1 MGRHKKSTPVLRHN
15 GTGLLI
21 KEQEASYIT
30 SNIGVVFS
38 KTLRKRDFYSPS
50 EINELFKSKKIDKE
64 WSFIE
69 YKPSDTSKL
78 THCYHRYPAK
88 FIPQLVER
96 LMDKYL
102 EGIDEPYVNDLFMG
116 SGTTIACA
124 ISRGYRA
131 SGTDI
136 NYISELITRVKS
148 TPISPTF
155 LNKKIEKLLLDLS
168 FLESLDLYSDPSIK
182 PYIPETNIDRI
193 DYWFKPEVKAEL
205 GIILARIKEEP
216 NIGIRNFL
224 MVCFSHILKTV
235 SIWLMG
241 STKPTRDF
249 NKKTQKPFI
258 CFKRHLRKMEKR
270 NKEFWNI
277 VPEHIR
283 DNLGAYLNIKRGDAR
298 KQPVDDETVDIQI
311 TSSPYVTSYEYADLH
326 QLSTLWLEYSSD
338 LSEYRKEFIGTA
350 YKKYEDRHLKSKIAQ
365 SIVNQMTLKDKKM
378 AKEIEAFFI
387 DMQECFDETYRILK
401 YDGRCCYV
409 IGNTA
414 LRKVEIL
421 NAEVFA
427 ESMQY
432 SGLVIDRIIKREIPS
447 KILPQKRDAE
457 TGRFAK
463 NGEEDF
469 HAYPTEYIV
478 IGRKM

>member
-1 MGRHKKSTPVLRHN
+1 MGRHKKSA
-15 GTGLLI
+15 LLI
-21 KEQEASYIT
+21 KEQEASYAASDARVAI
-30 SNIGVVFS
+30 SRAFKES
-38 KTLRKRDFYSPS
+38 DFYSPS
-50 EINELFKSKKIDKE
+50 EIIALFKSKKIDKE

-96 LMDKYL
+96 LMDEYL
-102 EGIDEPYVNDLFMG
+102 EGIDEPHVNDLFMG

-124 ISRGYRA
+124 ITRGYRA

-148 TPISPTF
+148 TLINPAY
-155 LNKKIEKLLLDLS
+155 LNKKVEKLLLDLF

-193 DYWFKPEVKAEL
+193 DYWFKTEVKEEL
-205 GIILARIKEEP
+205 GIIFARIKKES
-216 NIGIRNFL
+216 NINIQNFL

-277 VPEHIR
+277 APEHIR
-283 DNLGAYLNIKRGDAR
+283 HNLDTYLNIKRGDAR

-326 QLSTLWLEYSSD
+326 QLRTLWLEYSSN

-350 YKKYEDRHLKSKIAQ
+350 YKQYKERQLKSKIAQ
-365 SIVNQMTLKDKKM
+365 SIVNQMSLKDKNM

-401 YDGRCCYV
+401 QGGRCCYV
-409 IGNTA
+409 IGNTT
-414 LRKVEIL
+414 LRKVNIL

-427 ESMQY
+427 ESMQH
-432 SGLVIDRIIKREIPS
+432 SGLIIDRIIKREIPS

-478 IGRKM
+478 IGMKV

>member
-1 MGRHKKSTPVLRHN
+1 LSTTNTNPAIIIGDKLEFKNKKDNFYTPLEIIA
-15 GTGLLI
+15 LF
-21 KEQEASYIT
+21 Q
-30 SNIGVVFS
+30 S
-38 KTLRKRDFYSPS
+38 KDVEKD
-50 EINELFKSKKIDKE
+50 

-69 YKPSDTSKL
+69 YKPSETSKL

-96 LMDKYL
+96 LFDEYL
-102 EGIDEPYVNDLFMG
+102 IGIKNPHVNDLFMG

-124 ISRGYRA
+124 ISRGYRS

-148 TPISPTF
+148 TPIDPI
-155 LNKKIEKLLLDLS
+155 LLRERIEQLLIDLS
-168 FLESLDLYSDPSIK
+168 FLETRTLFSKSRIT
-182 PYIPETNIDRI
+182 PYIPDINMERI
-193 DYWFKPEVKAEL
+193 DYWFKQEVKEEL
-205 GIILARIKEEP
+205 GIILARIREES
-216 NIGIRNFL
+216 NINIKNFFT
-224 MVCFSHILKTV
+224 VCFSHILKTV

-249 NKKTQKPFI
+249 NKTIQKPFF
-258 CFKRHLRKMEKR
+258 CFRKHLKKMER
-270 NKEFWNI
+270 ANGEFWRI
-277 VPEHIR
+277 VPDHIKY
-283 DNLGAYLNIKRGDAR
+283 NLNEYLNIRRGDAR
-298 KQPVDDETVDIQI
+298 SQPVDDETVDIQI

-326 QLSTLWLEYSSD
+326 QLSTLWLEYSAD

-350 YKKYEDRHLKSKIAQ
+350 YKRYEDRHLKSKIAQ
-365 SIVNQMTLKDKKM
+365 SIVNQMSSKDQKM

-387 DMQECFDETYRILK
+387 DMQECFDETHRILK
-401 YDGRCCYV
+401 SGGRCCYV

-414 LRKVEIL
+414 LKKVDIL

-432 SGLVIDRIIKREIPS
+432 SGFVIDRIIKREIPS

-457 TGRFAK
+457 TGRFTK

-478 IGRKM
+478 IGRKE

>member
-1 MGRHKKSTPVLRHN
+1 MERLFLQMIVDSMREGINSTLFFIDRRESKGRKATLYRH
-15 GTGLLI
+15 T
-21 KEQEASYIT
+21 
-30 SNIGVVFS
+30 
-38 KTLRKRDFYSPS
+38 
-50 EINELFKSKKIDKE
+50 EIIELFQSIYTDND
-64 WSFIE
+64 WSFVE

-88 FIPQLVER
+88 FIPQLVEK
-96 LMDKYL
+96 LMDEYL
-102 EGIDEPYVNDLFMG
+102 ADIEEPHVNDLFMG

-148 TPISPTF
+148 TPIDPF
-155 LNKKIEKLLLDLS
+155 KLNVKIKKLLSDLS
-168 FLESLDLYSDPSIK
+168 FLDSKNVLFPVTIE
-182 PYIPETNIDRI
+182 PYIPEKNIERI
-193 DYWFKPEVKAEL
+193 DYWFTPETKEEL
-205 GIILARIKEEP
+205 GIILARIKQEP
-216 NIGIRNFL
+216 DTSIKNFFS
-224 MVCFSHILKTV
+224 VCFSHILKTV
-235 SIWLMG
+235 SIWSMG

-249 NKKTQKPFI
+249 NKKIQKPI
-258 CFKRHLRKMEKR
+258 VHFKRHLKKMER
-270 NKEFWNI
+270 GNYAFWKI
-277 VPEHIR
+277 VPKHIKY
-283 DNLGAYLNIKRGDAR
+283 NLDLYLNIKRGDAR
-298 KQPVDDETVDIQI
+298 QQPVEDGSVDIQI

-326 QLSTLWLEYSSD
+326 QLSTLWLELTDD
-338 LSEYRKEFIGTA
+338 LTNYRKEFIGTA
-350 YKKYEDRHLKSKIAQ
+350 YKQYESRELKSKIGK
-365 SIVNQMTLKDKKM
+365 SIVETMAKKDLKM
-378 AKEIEAFFI
+378 AKEIETFFI

-401 YDGRCCYV
+401 PEGRCCYV
-409 IGNTA
+409 IGNTT
-414 LRKVEIL
+414 LKGIEIL

-469 HAYPTEYIV
+469 YAYPTEYIV
-478 IGRKM
+478 IGRKI

>member
-1 MGRHKKSTPVLRHN
+1 MRTTSLIDRREFKRGQDKLYTPAEI
-15 GTGLLI
+15 I
-21 KEQEASYIT
+21 K
-30 SNIGVVFS
+30 
-38 KTLRKRDFYSPS
+38 
-50 EINELFKSKKIDKE
+50 LFQFTNVEED

-96 LMDKYL
+96 LMDEYL
-102 EGIDEPYVNDLFMG
+102 IGVKEPHVNDLFMG

-148 TPISPTF
+148 TPINPVI
-155 LNKKIEKLLLDLS
+155 LGEKIEELLADLS
-168 FLESLDLYSDPSIK
+168 FLESQTIFSTTIK
-182 PYIPETNIDRI
+182 SYIPETNVERI
-193 DYWFKPEVKAEL
+193 DYWFKPEIKEEL
-205 GIILARIKEEP
+205 GIILARIKKEP
-216 NIGIRNFL
+216 DVHIRNFFT
-224 MVCFSHILKTV
+224 VCFSHILKTV

-249 NKKTQKPFI
+249 SKKIQKPNV
-258 CFKRHLRKMEKR
+258 CFKTHLKKMEKR
-270 NKEFWNI
+270 NKEFWTI
-277 VPEHIR
+277 VPDHVKN
-283 DNLGAYLNIKRGDAR
+283 NLDLYLNIKRGDA
-298 KQPVDDETVDIQI
+298 KNQPVDDETVDIQI

-326 QLSTLWLEYSSD
+326 QLSTLWLEYATD

-350 YKKYEDRHLKSKIAQ
+350 YKRYEDRFLKSKIAQ
-365 SIVNQMTLKDKKM
+365 SIVNQMSLRNQKM

-401 YDGRCCYV
+401 PGGRCCYV
-409 IGNTA
+409 IGNTV
-414 LRKVEIL
+414 LKKVNIL

-432 SGLVIDRIIKREIPS
+432 SGLIIDRIIKREIPS

-457 TGRFAK
+457 TGKFAK

-478 IGRKM
+478 IGRKA

>member
-1 MGRHKKSTPVLRHN
+1 METTSLLIDKREFKNKNDKFYTPAEIIELFQSTP
-15 GTGLLI
+15 
-21 KEQEASYIT
+21 
-30 SNIGVVFS
+30 
-38 KTLRKRDFYSPS
+38 
-50 EINELFKSKKIDKE
+50 IDKD
-64 WSFIE
+64 WSFTE

-88 FIPQLVER
+88 FIPQLVEK
-96 LMDKYL
+96 LMDEYL
-102 EGIDEPYVNDLFMG
+102 ISIKEPHVNDLFMG

-124 ISRGYRA
+124 TSRGYRA

-136 NYISELITRVKS
+136 NCISELITRVKS
-148 TPISPTF
+148 TPINPVILREKT
-155 LNKKIEKLLLDLS
+155 EKLFADLS
-168 FLESLDLYSDPSIK
+168 FLESETLFFTHIK
-182 PYIPETNIDRI
+182 PYIPKANVERI
-193 DYWFKPEVKAEL
+193 DYWFKPEVKEEL

-216 NIGIRNFL
+216 DINIQNFFI
-224 MVCFSHILKTV
+224 VCFSHILKTV

-249 NKKTQKPFI
+249 NKKIQKSI
-258 CFKRHLRKMEKR
+258 VCFKKHLKKMEKR
-270 NKEFWNI
+270 NKEFWTI
-277 VPEHIR
+277 VP
-283 DNLGAYLNIKRGDAR
+283 DNTRNNLDLYLNIKRGNA
-298 KQPVDDETVDIQI
+298 KNQPIDDETVDIQI

-326 QLSTLWLEYSSD
+326 QLSTLWLEYAAD

-350 YKKYEDRHLKSKIAQ
+350 YKQYEDRQLKTKIAQ
-365 SIVNQMTLKDKKM
+365 SIVNQMSVKDQKM
-378 AKEIEAFFI
+378 AKAIEAFFI

-401 YDGRCCYV
+401 PGGRCCYV

-414 LRKVEIL
+414 LRRVEIL

-432 SGLVIDRIIKREIPS
+432 SGLIIDRIIKREIPS

-457 TGRFAK
+457 TGKFAK

-469 HAYPTEYIV
+469 YAYPTEYIV
-478 IGRKM
+478 IGRKI